1 MALPNSQSFLDEKL
15 REVKSDINYLENK
28 NKEHKEIIDANDER
42 LENLY
47 KIQDDLIRSI
57 ALLNKNQ

>member
-1 MALPNSQSFLDEKL
+1 MALPNSQSFLDDKL
-15 REVKSDINYLENK
+15 REVKSDINFLESK
-28 NKEHKEIIDANDER
+28 NQEHKEIIDANDER

-47 KIQDDLIRSI
+47 KIEDDLIRSI